1 MEKPFKDWGSG
12 FCSFVSSFF
21 FFPSMAPA
29 GKYSVWSAEV
39 LLSMLELVASDRYSI
54 NAAFLGK
61 KLLII
66 FLFVFMILN

>member
-1 MEKPFKDWGSG
+1 
-12 FCSFVSSFF
+12 
-21 FFPSMAPA
+21 MAPA